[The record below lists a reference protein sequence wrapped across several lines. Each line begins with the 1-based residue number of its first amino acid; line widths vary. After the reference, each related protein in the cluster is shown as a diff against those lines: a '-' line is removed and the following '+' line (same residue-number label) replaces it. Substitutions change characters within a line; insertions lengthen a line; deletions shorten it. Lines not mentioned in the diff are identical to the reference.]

1 MNDVLVT
8 LSKIGIV
15 PVVALK
21 HVEDAKP
28 LGKALCIG
36 GLPCAE
42 VTFRTDCAEE
52 AIKIMTTEYPDMTI
66 GAGTVI
72 TTDQV
77 DRAVNAGAKFIVSPG
92 MDETLVTYCMDKKI
106 PIFVW
111 CYI

>member
-28 LGKALCIG
+28 LGKALCTG

-92 MDETLVTYCMDKKI
+92 MDETLVTYC
-106 PIFVW
+106 
-111 CYI
+111 

>member
-21 HVEDAKP
+21 HAEDARP
-28 LGKALCIG
+28 LGKALCTG

-52 AIKIMTTEYPDMTI
+52 AIKIMSEEYPDMVI

-72 TTDQV
+72 TTEQV
-77 DRAVNAGAKFIVSPG
+77 DRAVAAVPNLSSVPEWMKN
-92 MDETLVTYCMDKKI
+92 
-106 PIFVW
+106 
-111 CYI
+111 